1 MTLAYSLRTIFEI
14 LMVIALLW
22 GIFNE
27 GKLIAFE
34 KRIISAIR
42 RNRLKVIKTSPRYRV
57 IKGR

>member
-14 LMVIALLW
+14 LMIIALFW

-42 RNRLKVIKTSPRYRV
+42 RSRLKVIKTAPKYRV